1 MLTSKERI
9 VSILICIVLAIII
22 KLNFFNSNHNNEK
35 NQIDNIKS
43 YYYEEKPSLL
53 SSKLRNTMNYKVI
66 NIFPRKNPTVYTQG
80 LFYYNYSIYE
90 SGGLYKKSTLT
101 HMEWPSQ
108 KIIQQIN
115 LAQNYFAEGIAGS
128 ISNNI
133 LYQLTYKEKEIL
145 QYSFPNLELK
155 NKFEMPKELN
165 EGWGMCTGREND
177 EFYATDGSDKIFTLK
192 INKENNELYFK
203 SYIKVT
209 KNMKPVYRLNELIF
223 DGVYIYCN
231 VYFDYVILKIN
242 PNNGEVM
249 NIYDMQPLIDYELK
263 NGKLTDQ
270 RLNHGDVLNGIVYIP
285 EKKSFIVTGKLWDYY
300 YEVVFN

>member
-53 SSKLRNTMNYKVI
+53 SSKLKNTINYKVI

-155 NKFEMPKELN
+155 TKFEMPKELN

-177 EFYATDGSDKIFTLK
+177 EFYATDGIDKIFTLK
-192 INKENNELYFK
+192 INKENNELYIK